1 MTAHEFGMWGLSTL
15 VWLFTAFSAVWGYHL
30 VRHLIR
36 EFVVSRVAQELVIQ
50 EMLEGNVEIITK
62 DDDQIDDEY

>member
-1 MTAHEFGMWGLSTL
+1 MTAHEFGMWGFSTL

-36 EFVVSRVAQELVIQ
+36 EFQVNEVAQALIVE
-50 EMLEGNVEIITK
+50 EMLNGNVEIKDI